1 MFEPLKNLEALQAHE
16 LALDL
21 DDVVRSTQAPRH
33 CFFGNPTYPSGEYVV
48 AFTYKGNVFLED
60 SSDIVLVGKDTTA
73 NRLAA
78 ANNILAL
85 MDDWHNLLSYTHE
98 HDHAHTHDCDCTEDG
113 CSHDQGCDCTAE
125 HGACEPHEHA

>member
-1 MFEPLKNLEALQAHE
+1 MFEPLKSIEALQAHE

-33 CFFGNPTYPSGEYVV
+33 CFFGNPTYPSGDYVV

-60 SSDIVLVGKDTTA
+60 CEDIVLVGKDTPE

-85 MDDWHNLLSYTHE
+85 MDDWHNLLSRAPEDAHTHDHTWECGHE
-98 HDHAHTHDCDCTEDG
+98 HDHEH
-113 CSHDQGCDCTAE
+113 GCDCE
-125 HGACEPHEHA
+125 HEHA

>member
-1 MFEPLKNLEALQAHE
+1 MFEPLKSIEALQAHE
-16 LALDL
+16 LALEL

-60 SSDIVLVGKDTTA
+60 CEDIVLVGKDTPE

-85 MDDWHNLLSYTHE
+85 MDDWHNLLSRAPEDAHTHDHTCEFGHE
-98 HDHAHTHDCDCTEDG
+98 HDHEH
-113 CSHDQGCDCTAE
+113 GCDCE
-125 HGACEPHEHA
+125 HEHA

>member
-1 MFEPLKNLEALQAHE
+1 MFEPLKSIEALQAHE

-60 SSDIVLVGKDTTA
+60 CEDIVLVGKDTPE

-85 MDDWHNLLSYTHE
+85 MDDWHNLLSRAPEDAHTHDHTCDCGHE
-98 HDHAHTHDCDCTEDG
+98 HDHEH
-113 CSHDQGCDCTAE
+113 GCDCE
-125 HGACEPHEHA
+125 HELA